1 MLMSQCKPAFSQHM
15 KSCFWMRRQ
24 CEIPTCLKM
33 KMKTGTCQNY
43 SRTWQCDWANLNQK
57 VANCFKETANW
68 SILGYC
74 RVAIKKNIWF
84 DCNGLE
90 GVRTPFPEL
99 KLNWQYIIK
108 WFCGTWIDSV
118 FFILYLSFCIYVKT
132 SFLVS
137 GMQWRNASQVAWHRP
152 GFLTVE
158 VHLFRRNHSSL
169 VTNRQIHLFVH
180 PINSVLEVNQ

>member
-1 MLMSQCKPAFSQHM
+1 M
-15 KSCFWMRRQ
+15 KTCFWMKRQ

-57 VANCFKETANW
+57 VASCFKETANW

-90 GVRTPFPEL
+90 GVRNPFPEL

-108 WFCGTWIDSV
+108 GFCGTWIDSV
-118 FFILYLSFCIYVKT
+118 FFILYLSFCIYRYVKT
-132 SFLVS
+132 SFFRFQGCSEEMRHKLHGIGLAFWQLRCTCS
-137 GMQWRNASQVAWHRP
+137 EEIIHHLSQIDKYIYSFIQLIQSWK
-152 GFLTVE
+152 
-158 VHLFRRNHSSL
+158 S
-169 VTNRQIHLFVH
+169 
-180 PINSVLEVNQ
+180 INSLFANTLA